1 MKKIDV
7 GIIGGGPAG
16 YTAAIYASRANLSTV
31 LFLGTQPGGQ
41 ITLTNDL
48 ENFPGFPEGIGG
60 LELAEKLEKQS
71 VKFGTETVYDKVES
85 INFSERPFYLKT
97 TAGDEYL
104 AETVIVST
112 GSGSRML
119 GVPGETESIG
129 KGVSTCATCDAF
141 FYRGKH
147 ALVVGG
153 GDSALDE
160 SLYLT
165 RFVSKLTLIHRREK
179 FRGSPILQNRVLNN
193 DKIEVV
199 WNSVVEEVLH
209 NPGGFTGVKLKNLIS
224 GAESTLTADGLFV
237 FIGHIPNTDLFRGVL
252 TLDDHGYI
260 VTDRNLHT
268 NIPGVF
274 AAGDVQD
281 PVYRQAI
288 TAAGTG
294 SMAALEAYRFL
305 EHERN

>member
-97 TAGDEYL
+97 TAGEEYL
-104 AETVIVST
+104 ADSVIVST

-119 GVPGETESIG
+119 GVPGETENIG

-147 ALVVGG
+147 AVVVGG

-165 RFVSKLTLIHRREK
+165 RFVSKLTLIHRRDK

-193 DKIEVV
+193 GKIEIV

-209 NPGGFTGVKLKNLIS
+209 NTGGFTGVKLKNLVS
-224 GAESTLTADGLFV
+224 GAESILTADGLFV
-237 FIGHIPNTDLFRGVL
+237 FIGHIPNTDLFRGIL
-252 TLDDHGYI
+252 TLDEHGYI

-305 EHERN
+305 EHERG